1 MLITQQA
8 MLSLRVPRS
17 LAHLIAPQPM
27 ATEFSP
33 FLKALI
39 SFAHPTL
46 MLGALLATLYALYLG
61 VLVRRT
67 RNADAETRKQMIKEK
82 YNQRHFQF
90 GAILLAVWVIGT
102 VGGMGATYLLYHKL
116 FVSPHLIIG
125 LSTICFAAL
134 AATLV
139 PLMQQGKEWARLL
152 HITFTMLVV
161 GCFLAQ
167 TVTGLQIVQKMIGEM
182 LKTV

>member
-1 MLITQQA
+1 MLHRPFLLT
-8 MLSLRVPRS
+8 
-17 LAHLIAPQPM
+17 LAHLVAAQPG
-27 ATEFSP
+27 ADFPPS
-33 FLKALI
+33 LKAVI
-39 SFAHPTL
+39 SFAHPVL
-46 MLGALLATLYALYLG
+46 MLGALIATFYALYLG
-61 VLVRRT
+61 ILVRRT
-67 RNADAETRKQMIKEK
+67 RSADAETRKQMIKEK
-82 YNQRHFQF
+82 YNQRHFQL
-90 GAILLAVWVIGT
+90 GALLLAVWVIGA

-116 FVSPHLIIG
+116 FFSPHLLIG

-152 HITFTMLVV
+152 HISFAMLVV

-167 TVTGLQIVQKMIGEM
+167 TVTGLQIVQKMLGEM